1 MVIKDGV
8 SAKSSSEIVQNLY
21 FDQEVTNKDENAEK
35 VEKWSNFNPYANGLY
50 NCLAMPEIALS
61 IGEDIFIEDLIERIA
76 IVNIF
81 LHGLDVFD
89 DIDNRDFRFTG
100 KILQDL
106 ANATGENSR
115 EEIGMNMNLH
125 FQLMD
130 KYQKIAMEEYKNG
143 VGELEKAFVSQI

>member
-1 MVIKDGV
+1 LVIKDGV